1 MITTSGKNLIIFIY
15 PQEYVPKFG
24 STKDI
29 DLKDGFQEH
38 GDTFGIN
45 VEIQSSNEIKEIT
58 SSKHFVISS

>member
-1 MITTSGKNLIIFIY
+1 MITTSGKNLITFIY

-24 STKDI
+24 SQNDI

-58 SSKHFVISS
+58 SS